1 MFDTLII
8 CYRIIYLNIK
18 KMQKNKLEELA
29 SERNH
34 PCVTISMNTHRTHP
48 DTLQDSIELKKLL
61 HEAKERVV
69 SEFGKRPVTELLEKI
84 DAVEKGIDMNY
95 NLDSLHIFLSNTT
108 QEILKSPW
116 PIAED
121 NVQLSDS
128 YAIKPLIKELNR
140 TEEYLILVLSQSGVS
155 LFHAIN
161 DAIGKE
167 IRTDGFPFD
176 KKHHYLTDH
185 QKLSEGKLVDDMVR
199 EYFNTVDKAVVKV
212 HNETGMNCIVF
223 CTEDNY
229 TRLVQVADKP
239 SVYMGHVHI
248 NYDDTSKKTLA
259 TDAWKIV
266 SAHQKQTRVDA
277 MNEMQEAVGKG
288 NVITDLSD
296 IYRAVKEGRG
306 DLLILQD
313 AFHQAVKM
321 TGEYTFDLVDDI
333 TEPGVIDNITD
344 RIAWDVVAKNGRSI
358 FTNKDE
364 SPSIENI
371 SLKVRY

>member
-48 DTLQDSIELKKLL
+48 DNTQDAIELKKLL
-61 HEAKERVV
+61 HEAKERVI
-69 SEFGKRPVTELLEKI
+69 SEYGKRPVTELLEKI
-84 DAVEKGIDMNY
+84 DAVEKEIDMNY
-95 NLDSLHIFLSNTT
+95 NLDSLHIFLSNTS

-116 PIAED
+116 PISED

-128 YAIKPLIKELNR
+128 YAIKPLINELNR

-176 KKHHYLTDH
+176 KNHHYLTDH

-199 EYFNTVDKAVVKV
+199 EYLNTVDKAVVKV

-229 TRLVQVADKP
+229 TRLMQVADKQ

-266 SAHQKQTRVDA
+266 SAHQKKIRIDA
-277 MNEMQEAVGKG
+277 MSEMQEAVGKG

-313 AFHQAVKM
+313 AFHQPVKM

-333 TEPGVIDNITD
+333 MQPDVIDDITD

-364 SPSIENI
+364 SPSSENI